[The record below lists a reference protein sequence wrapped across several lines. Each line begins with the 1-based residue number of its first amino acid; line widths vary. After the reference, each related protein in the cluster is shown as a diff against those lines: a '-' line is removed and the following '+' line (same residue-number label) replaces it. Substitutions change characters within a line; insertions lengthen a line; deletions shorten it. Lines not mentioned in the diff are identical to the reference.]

1 MQIKILEKIKN
12 LIKPKKKQNK
22 KNNYKQNFVEYER
35 NKYGFISVKNNKK

>member
-22 KNNYKQNFVEYER
+22 KNNYKQNLVKYER
-35 NKYGFISVKNNKK
+35 NDYGFYSIKNNKK

>member
-22 KNNYKQNFVEYER
+22 KNNYKQNLVEYER
-35 NKYGFISVKNNKK
+35 NKYGFISAKNKQK